1 MAAAAARSR
10 VARLVWRRIFRS
22 KFWELDM
29 MTGPSVWPGQ
39 EVVAMCLEIAA
50 GLDADDEMDAGM
62 LRLLSLVLGLVQGVE
77 STPSLL
83 QSGSA
88 ISSIGVRYASLFF

>member
-39 EVVAMCLEIAA
+39 EVIAMC
-50 GLDADDEMDAGM
+50 LDADDDAATP
-62 LRLLSLVLGLVQGVE
+62 RLLSLVLGLVQGVE
-77 STPSLL
+77 NTPSLL
-83 QSGSA
+83 QSRFL
-88 ISSIGVRYASLFF
+88 ILEIDM